1 MASFKVPYVPTNIS
15 SWGPPPSDGTSANND
30 APASNINIDEPPTS
44 RFAHLPFAPFSRSD
58 RLGRC
63 ADFTTQSF
71 ARTGDATFGTGG
83 GFRNNAR
90 GGRDGAAGGNKNL
103 EFQYKV
109 DLEESRDFLLVD
121 SSKAYGSGGGGGGNY
136 DSVKR
141 FVPQARRKANTQ
153 RLRQLNA
160 RRNDGGASSQGVVGR
175 YNQPQRTRAGGR

>member
-71 ARTGDATFGTGG
+71 ARTGDATFGMGGGG
-83 GFRNNAR
+83 GFRNNNAR
-90 GGRDGAAGGNKNL
+90 SRDAAGGNKNL

-160 RRNDGGASSQGVVGR
+160 RSGGASSSQGVVGR